1 MVVTCLAENISE
13 QPAVP
18 SKSLNN
24 FFNKFTSTI
33 FFLDSSSPP
42 EPEEPEEPEEYKEPV
57 CQNDTLG
64 TDSDGPF
71 EKHDTAKR
79 WLVVDQRFPFERD
92 GIVSKVQLTAG
103 SDSDAKWSDNR
114 KMKVYMFL

>member
-1 MVVTCLAENISE
+1 MLISQLSGEEPYDSNELAESE
-13 QPAVP
+13 EHEELEEPM
-18 SKSLNN
+18 K
-24 FFNKFTSTI
+24 
-33 FFLDSSSPP
+33 
-42 EPEEPEEPEEYKEPV
+42 PEEPKEPA
-57 CQNDTLG
+57 CQEDTLG
-64 TDSDGPF
+64 TDSVGPF